1 MAHWQYL
8 TVEIHYDRKEHKNW
22 VLQFTDAPPLV
33 GIPAILDAYGSKGW
47 ELVGLEPDGY
57 RAIPGFG
64 GWDLEPR
71 IYRATFKRQAENR

>member
-1 MAHWQYL
+1 MAQWQYM
-8 TVEIHYDRKEHKNW
+8 TFEIHYDRKEHKDW
-22 VLQFTDAPPLV
+22 IVRLADRPPLI
-33 GIPAILDAYGSKGW
+33 GLSAILEAYGSQGW

-71 IYRATFKRQAENR
+71 IYRATFKRPAEDG